1 MESIAT
7 KVMTGPVEYFRAQL
21 EYEITPGGLDKLL
34 GKPTNNVCV
43 LDVRDAAQ
51 FDAGHIPGAMNVPL
65 ESLPSSFYALPKDK
79 MIVPYCSDVA
89 CGMSAQAALEL
100 AQKGFRVQRL
110 IGGIAEWSRRGFAI
124 EASESSGPSQAW

>member
-124 EASESSGPSQAW
+124 EASESSGSSQAR